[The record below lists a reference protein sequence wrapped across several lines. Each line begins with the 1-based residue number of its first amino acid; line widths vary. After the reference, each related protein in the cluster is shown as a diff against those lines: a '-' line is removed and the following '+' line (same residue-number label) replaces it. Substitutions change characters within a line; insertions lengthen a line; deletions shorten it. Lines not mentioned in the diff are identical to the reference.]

1 MMRQIRVNPVR
12 YQIIQE
18 LAKKDKKTIEN
29 YIGDVIDHL
38 YSGKIK

>member
-1 MMRQIRVNPVR
+1 MMRQIKVNPVR

-18 LAKKDKKTIEN
+18 LAKKDKKNIEN
-29 YIGDVIDHL
+29 YIGDVIDKL